1 MAPVKI
7 VFSEKNSVL
16 NIEITGYPKF
26 TAEPIG
32 KDLFESKRAGL
43 KFQFNDNQSGFD
55 MIVSEN
61 QKIPFTK
68 DK

>member
-1 MAPVKI
+1 V
-7 VFSEKNSVL
+7 
-16 NIEITGYPKF
+16 
-26 TAEPIG
+26 EPIG

-43 KFQFNDNQSGFD
+43 KFQFNESQTGFD
-55 MIVSEN
+55 MIIGET